1 MADPFMG
8 DFATNYGEDGASR
21 GSCCWEPPCLV
32 LTSSSSPPPPLEFEY
47 GVLPDEMDLEPE
59 QFRAMPADALA
70 GRRSSAPG
78 TQLDE
83 FDAMPM
89 PMPQDDEDEFAPLP
103 DEDDPAM
110 LPGGAA
116 RGASLAGSLDLDG
129 PGAFLPGDSPGAA
142 PREAGAATP
151 GAGGAPRG
159 TGVGADGAGP
169 SAQPVGGAAAQ
180 RAGGGDD
187 GDRGARKRKFKLDSA
202 VVLTNAQIRNA
213 LKDTSDITRP
223 RGGAAFGAGLPAALA
238 AADAGTP
245 ADGVDALVE
254 APAIVALGAAV
265 KLRRLFFVPTNAA
278 MMANATAA
286 AAAAVAAATQRAQNL
301 AGQHAE
307 GDEAGPATAPVGPAF
322 DDDDAMPAPMA
333 DDDLGFFPAPMGGFD
348 DDAFVG
354 GAHQAAGDGHA
365 SPHQGS
371 APSRSIRRLSSA
383 LDVADEDGAAVP
395 SGPAGD
401 AAGEGAAAAPEAA
414 AAHQHWSKRT
424 RHVLGFLQR
433 SFAALEAEQQGG
445 AEAGTQEREPVTPG
459 GRAAPGPVL
468 QLEPLLQGQSKTH
481 AARLFFEL
489 LVLSKDGFVALEQSS
504 PYADVRIAPA
514 AGLTAA
520 AQ

>member
-21 GSCCWEPPCLV
+21 GSSCWEPPLSLAHLV
-32 LTSSSSPPPPLEFEY
+32 LPPPPEFEY

-83 FDAMPM
+83 FDALPM

-142 PREAGAATP
+142 PRETEAATP
-151 GAGGAPRG
+151 GAGDAPRS

-169 SAQPVGGAAAQ
+169 STQPVGGAAAQ

-213 LKDTSDITRP
+213 LKDVSDITKP
-223 RGGAAFGAGLPAALA
+223 RGSAALGAGLPAALA
-238 AADAGTP
+238 AADAGAP

-254 APAIVALGAAV
+254 APAIVALGAAA
-265 KLRRLFFVPTNAA
+265 KLRRLFFVPTNAS
-278 MMANATAA
+278 MMASATAA
-286 AAAAVAAATQRAQNL
+286 AAAAVAAAAQRAQNL
-301 AGQHAE
+301 AGQRHAG
-307 GDEAGPATAPVGPAF
+307 GDEAGPATAPVAPAF
-322 DDDDAMPAPMA
+322 EDDDAMPAPMA

-348 DDAFVG
+348 DDAFAG

-383 LDVADEDGAAVP
+383 LDVADEDVAAVP
-395 SGPAGD
+395 SGPAGE
-401 AAGEGAAAAPEAA
+401 AAGEAAAAAPEAA
-414 AAHQHWSKRT
+414 GSHQHWSKRT

-433 SFAALEAEQQGG
+433 SFTALEAEQQGG

-504 PYADVRIAPA
+504 PYGDVRIAPA